1 MSIDGLFSAKAGRRE
16 RMLKRQYQNPLFE
29 PACGE
34 LNIEPFDIQDA
45 RKQDAQ
51 DVERFVEHFRELVQ
65 QVAELEPNADAD
77 VILKLKE
84 MLDKTYEASAGL
96 AGEQGEVR
104 EMIKRL
110 LKMMMQSMWKAV
122 GNDTQGISKLEME
135 EQARQAHFAL
145 LEHPFIADLL
155 APDSLIDEKLMV
167 PCLLSEDA
175 ESVTLAVQLFD
186 PEQQQLIYQQAAE
199 LLEGLDGGHQRVQQA
214 QLRLQEI
221 GAAMTVAN
229 QQPG

>member
-1 MSIDGLFSAKAGRRE
+1 MSIDVLFSAKAGRRE

-29 PACGE
+29 PACGVM
-34 LNIEPFDIQDA
+34 NIEPFDIQDA

-51 DVERFVEHFRELVQ
+51 DVEQFIEHFRELVQ

-84 MLDKTYEASAGL
+84 LLDKTYEASSGL
-96 AGEQGEVR
+96 AGDQDEIQ

-110 LKMMMQSMWKAV
+110 LAMMMQSMWKAV

-135 EQARQAHFAL
+135 EQARQAHFTL

-155 APDSLIDEKLMV
+155 APDSPVNEKMMV
-167 PCLLSEDA
+167 PCLLSESA
-175 ESVTLAVQLFD
+175 ETVALAVQLFE
-186 PEQQQLIYQQAAE
+186 PEQQQSI
-199 LLEGLDGGHQRVQQA
+199 VQQA
-214 QLRLQEI
+214 VQLIEGMDDNHPRVKQATLRLQEI
-221 GAAMTVAN
+221 AAFMTPAN